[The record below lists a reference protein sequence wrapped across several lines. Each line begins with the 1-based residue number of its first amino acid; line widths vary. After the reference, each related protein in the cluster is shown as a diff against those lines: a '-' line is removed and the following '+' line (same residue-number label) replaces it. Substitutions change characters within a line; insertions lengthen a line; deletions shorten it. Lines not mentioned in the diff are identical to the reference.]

1 MSRAESSATV
11 LPALSAPWT
20 IWMSP
25 LVLVRL
31 TLPPPWM
38 VEPRETVLLP
48 SALLLEDLKPMPAS
62 AWNGSPLP

>member
-1 MSRAESSATV
+1 LDHRAEQY
-11 LPALSAPWT
+11 L
-20 IWMSP
+20 

-62 AWNGSPLP
+62 APHPA